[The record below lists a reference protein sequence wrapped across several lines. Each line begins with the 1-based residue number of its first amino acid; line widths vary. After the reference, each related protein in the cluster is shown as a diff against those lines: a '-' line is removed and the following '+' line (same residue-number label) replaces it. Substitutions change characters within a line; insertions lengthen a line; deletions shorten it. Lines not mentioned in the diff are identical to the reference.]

1 MKKIFRMALV
11 CALAGATLLYTGCTK
26 DYSDDINGLKKSVSD
41 LETEL
46 STLQAKINAGYV
58 ITNVQRNSADD
69 GWVFTLAGSGD
80 TTKTYEV
87 KDGKNGTNGTNGTNG
102 INGEN
107 GKNGS
112 VVTIG
117 TDGYWYIDNKKQD
130 VKAVGDKGADGL
142 TPYIKDGYWWIGDK
156 NTGVKAEGVDGED
169 GEDGVDGEDGEDGV
183 DGISPRIV
191 DGYWWIGDENT
202 GVKAQATSV
211 SINEDGY
218 ICLDGVATDVKA
230 GSIAVWDQTTGTV
243 KVYGADN
250 EIDFEIGVCE
260 LESIV
265 FVPQLYFEGIE
276 AARYNYLYGSYN
288 EADADAAKEKT
299 NDDESKDVVAIPVE
313 GFAHA
318 FAETE
323 DVYSIGEIAKAEY
336 HVNPNSFDLAKADFE
351 LQGVTKQTMTRA
363 TITTETWKPVLKSI
377 ARPEAGKN
385 AVVTYQIENA
395 HLATGVGKE
404 GTTTGDVAVMRLRG
418 TVQAGK
424 KAVDSD
430 YEAIVPFR
438 EELHH
443 LAFTNASKYV
453 TEFSAKYFNADNY
466 PYHAC
471 IVDPN
476 KKSELYTTSLQ
487 AMAEMPSVKLNY
499 LDTLDIL
506 SIIDVHYHPAVSNAI
521 HKANDD
527 KAEETITL
535 KELLAE
541 YQLIGYKLGDNATRE
556 DMYGKIEGTKFFPC
570 WVDEDGKTQY
580 KNADKVGGYDG
591 LSSVNRKPIVL
602 VTLKDSEGVL
612 LYGYFKIK
620 ITKEATPLHKDF
632 IIKEFPAFPY
642 VCEGSVETTWAE
654 CSSIVLEKN
663 LGMTY
668 EEFKARYV
676 STSSP
681 DGKTYI
687 KNDKGEFVNVTPS
700 EEKPNYGTFE
710 FTEDKKVSGGTN
722 DKFGIRVDKLDQI
735 KNIAKDGPVTLYT
748 KFGTSSDYVYIGLTV
763 DAAEPAQA
771 TFIEHNPTYWYKP
784 SDCEKADLIIVNPR
798 VATHYDEAE
807 NWAAYN
813 VPQAINEPAF
823 ASTGAGSSVTGYGL
837 NLEKAWVYNR
847 VQVQFDA
854 ETMKAYKNAFGTD
867 ALPIN
872 YHFEFAAENNQPEIA
887 GEKLKIRD
895 NFPTA
900 NHQSIYW
907 KAIDADNYNL
917 LAVLSKEN
925 VRTYDDAENVE
936 GTRTTENDGSFKNVD
951 LIWYQH
957 DGKKTDSKA
966 KEILNTYVHPETSVG
981 KNLSEELSDFL
992 YFNINLQAT
1001 YGDCYIPCG
1010 TETFHVAFFRPVD
1023 INNRDNQGLKDAKK
1037 GGDWINIGDLFSATD
1052 WQGDPIYEW
1061 DATAKSYVSTKT
1073 TMSGGDLEW
1082 YKFYGFDT
1090 IDVYVDE
1097 IKTDQTGVQKYLK
1110 THGEGEYK
1118 VEGVNN
1124 SVIVHVAEVADPS
1137 TPATGK
1143 QIVDPKTKYVSY
1155 EYSIA
1160 DPATLDDYVLYYENH
1175 SGVAQNFN
1183 LYVPVAIKYWWGT
1196 IKTDLTIPV
1205 VATIAE

>member
-26 DYSDDINGLKKSVSD
+26 DYSDDINDLKKSVSD
-41 LETEL
+41 LETTVSQL
-46 STLQAKINAGYV
+46 NAAITAGSV
-58 ITNVQRNSADD
+58 ITNVQRNSTDD
-69 GWVFTLAGSGD
+69 GWVITLSNG
-80 TTKTYEV
+80 KPYEV

-102 INGEN
+102 
-107 GKNGS
+107 S

-117 TDGYWYIDNKKQD
+117 TDGYWYIDDVKQE
-130 VKAVGDKGADGL
+130 VKAVGDKGDKGDAGL

-156 NTGVKAEGVDGED
+156 NTTVKAEGVDGKD
-169 GEDGVDGEDGEDGV
+169 GANGTNGTNGLTPYIKNGN
-183 DGISPRIV
+183 
-191 DGYWWIGDENT
+191 WWIGDT
-202 GVKAQATSV
+202 DLKVKAQATAV

-218 ICLDGVATDVKA
+218 ICLDGVATNVKA

-243 KVYGADN
+243 KVYGADG

-276 AARYNYLYGSYN
+276 AARYNYFYGNYN
-288 EADADAAKEKT
+288 KANTKAPEAVI
-299 NDDESKDVVAIPVE
+299 DDENKEENVKAIPVE
-313 GFAHA
+313 GFTHS
-318 FAETE
+318 FTV
-323 DVYSIGEIAKAEY
+323 DKKVYSIGEIATAEY
-336 HVNPNSFDLAKADFE
+336 HVNPNSFDLTKADFE
-351 LQGVTKQTMTRA
+351 LQGVTKQTMSRA
-363 TITTETWKPVLKSI
+363 DGSAATQTWKPVLKSI

-385 AVVTYQIENA
+385 AVITYQIENA
-395 HLATGVGKE
+395 HLATGMLPDIATSAFAEEEFE
-404 GTTTGDVAVMRLRG
+404 GNSDVAVMRLRG
-418 TVQAGK
+418 TVKAGN

-443 LAFTNASKYV
+443 LAFTNASGYATEFLAKEDTPTSYPCDDCNIPDPNDERELYVASTQAMKYV
-453 TEFSAKYFNADNY
+453 
-466 PYHAC
+466 
-471 IVDPN
+471 
-476 KKSELYTTSLQ
+476 
-487 AMAEMPSVKLNY
+487 PSVKLNY

-506 SIIDVHYHPAVSNAI
+506 NIIDVHYHPASANKI
-521 HKANDD
+521 HTADYEAVEK
-527 KAEETITL
+527 TITL
-535 KELLAE
+535 KKLLAEYPGLSAE
-541 YQLIGYKLGDNATRE
+541 YQLIGYKIGDNGTRE
-556 DMYGKIEGTKFFPC
+556 DMYGKIEGSKFFPC

-591 LSSVNRKPIVL
+591 QSSVGRKPIVL
-602 VTLKDSEGVL
+602 VTLKDANGVL
-612 LYGYFKIK
+612 LYGYFKIQ

-642 VCEGSVETTWAE
+642 VCSGSVKTTWAE

-668 EEFKARYV
+668 MEFKDRYV
-676 STSSP
+676 KEGTSP
-681 DGKTYI
+681 DGKTYV
-687 KNDKGEFVNVTPS
+687 KTAEGFKEESKYGEFVFS
-700 EEKPNYGTFE
+700 
-710 FTEDKKVSGGTN
+710 EDKKISAGTN
-722 DKFGIRVDKLDQI
+722 DVFGIEVSTLAQVDS
-735 KNIAKDGPVTLYT
+735 IAKNGPVTLYT

-771 TFIEHNPTYWYKP
+771 TFIEHNDTYWYKP

-798 VATHYDEAE
+798 VATHYAEAE

-847 VQVQFDA
+847 VQVIFD
-854 ETMKAYKNAFGTD
+854 EDTMEAYDDAFGTD
-867 ALPIN
+867 ELPIN
-872 YHFEFAAENNQPEIA
+872 YHYEFAPEKDQPKIA
-887 GEKLKIRD
+887 GEALKIR
-895 NFPTA
+895 NNYPTA
-900 NHQSIYW
+900 NHQAIYW
-907 KAIDADNYNL
+907 KAIDAKNYNL
-917 LAVLSKEN
+917 LAILSKEN

-936 GTRTTENDGSFKNVD
+936 GTRTANTDGSFKNVD

-957 DGKKTDSKA
+957 DGTKNDSKA

-1001 YGDCYIPCG
+1001 YGDCDIPCG

-1023 INNRDNQGLKDAKK
+1023 INNRENQGLKDAKK

-1061 DATAKSYVSTKT
+1061 DEEDGEYVSTT
-1073 TMSGGDLEW
+1073 TKMDGGDLEW
-1082 YKFYGFDT
+1082 YKFYGFET

-1097 IKTDQTGVQKYLK
+1097 IKTDQTGVERYLK
-1110 THGEGEYK
+1110 THGTGDNR

-1124 SVIVHVAEVADPS
+1124 SVIVHVAEVASPA
-1137 TPATGK
+1137 TPAESVKNTDLETGN
-1143 QIVDPKTKYVSY
+1143 VYY
-1155 EYSIA
+1155 EYNIE

-1196 IKTDLTIPV
+1196 IKTDLKIPV
-1205 VATIAE
+1205 VATIAD